1 MKMSLKQMIL
11 ENMMTNSVNGIRLI
25 NPSWPL
31 RIYKGDNSE
40 GYRTYVVVSKYEPS
54 NLLSTKLIVVN
65 KVYDLS
71 RSEWQLQFNLTSSSN
86 SSEDMFKYIFKD
98 IFNTIDFNDTEQKA
112 FKALCHRYEH
122 WQQLL
127 SKLPDSFG
135 RLKQQGLLAELLV
148 LKDNLIPNYGVDK
161 ALEMW
166 QGPKGAK
173 QDFILPESW
182 IEVKSTNL
190 GKREIHISSLE
201 QLDSP
206 ISDGELSVVTLQESN
221 AYDANAICLSTVI
234 DEIESELNDDLI
246 AIDFKE
252 KLLLVGYGQ
261 NKENELY
268 FRICDI
274 EHYRVNEGFPK
285 IKRND
290 IPTAITKVSYTL
302 NLEAISSFKI

>member
-1 MKMSLKQMIL
+1 
-11 ENMMTNSVNGIRLI
+11 MTNHDNCDIDVRLI
-25 NPSWPL
+25 NPDWNIKVYKGNNKAGN
-31 RIYKGDNSE
+31 RIYFIIS
-40 GYRTYVVVSKYEPS
+40 SLEPKS
-54 NLLSTKLIVVN
+54 LISTKLIDVE
-65 KVYDLS
+65 KLYDYS
-71 RSEWQLQFNLTSSSN
+71 RNEWSLLFTLKSNSN
-86 SSEDMFKYIFKD
+86 SSLDMFKYIFKD
-98 IFNTIDFNDTEQKA
+98 ILNSVNFNVSERKSLVD
-112 FKALCHRYEH
+112 LCTRYEH

-127 SKLPDSFG
+127 SRLPDSFG

-148 LKDNLIPNYGVDK
+148 LRDNLIPNYGVDK

-234 DEIESELNDDLI
+234 DEIESEINDDLI

-268 FRICDI
+268 FRVCDI
-274 EHYRVNEGFPK
+274 ENYKVNEEFPK
-285 IKRND
+285 IKRNT
-290 IPTAITKVSYTL
+290 ISIAITKVSYTL
-302 NLEAISSFKI
+302 NLEAISNFKI

>member
-1 MKMSLKQMIL
+1 MIKL
-11 ENMMTNSVNGIRLI
+11 NEFEIEGNLI
-25 NPSWPL
+25 NPNWPIK
-31 RIYKGDNSE
+31 IYRGHNLNGDLIYSIIS
-40 GYRTYVVVSKYEPS
+40 RYEPID
-54 NLLSTKLIVVN
+54 LLSTKLIVVN
-65 KVYDLS
+65 KKYDYDS
-71 RSEWQLQFNLTSSSN
+71 DEWILLFKLTSSSGN
-86 SSEDMFKYIFKD
+86 SKDMFKYIFKD
-98 IFNTIDFNDTEQKA
+98 IFNTIDFNGTEQNA

-127 SKLPDSFG
+127 SRLPDSFG

-148 LKDNLIPNYGVDK
+148 LRDNLIPNYGLEK

-206 ISDGELSVVTLQESN
+206 ISYGELSVVTLQESN
-221 AYDANAICLSTVI
+221 AYDSSAICLSTVI
-234 DEIESELNDDLI
+234 DEIESEINNDLI

-268 FRICDI
+268 FRVCDI
-274 EHYRVNEGFPK
+274 ESYRVNEEFPK
-285 IKRND
+285 IRRND
-290 IPTAITKVSYTL
+290 ISTAITKVSYTL
-302 NLEAISSFKI
+302 NLEAISNFKI

>member
-1 MKMSLKQMIL
+1 MIKL
-11 ENMMTNSVNGIRLI
+11 NEFEIEGNLI
-25 NPSWPL
+25 NPNWPIK
-31 RIYKGDNSE
+31 IYRGHNLNGDLIYSIIS
-40 GYRTYVVVSKYEPS
+40 RYEPLD
-54 NLLSTKLIVVN
+54 LLSTKLIVVN
-65 KVYDLS
+65 KKYDYDS
-71 RSEWQLQFNLTSSSN
+71 DEWILLFKLTSSSGN
-86 SSEDMFKYIFKD
+86 SKDMFKYIFKD
-98 IFNTIDFNDTEQKA
+98 IFNTIDFNGTEQNA

-127 SKLPDSFG
+127 SRLPDSFG

-148 LKDNLIPNYGVDK
+148 LRDNLIPNYGLEK

-206 ISDGELSVVTLQESN
+206 ISYGELSVVTLQESN
-221 AYDANAICLSTVI
+221 AYDSSAICLSTVI
-234 DEIESELNDDLI
+234 DEIESEINNDLI

-268 FRICDI
+268 FRVCDI
-274 EHYRVNEGFPK
+274 ESYRVNEEFPK
-285 IKRND
+285 IRRND
-290 IPTAITKVSYTL
+290 ISTAITKVSYTL
-302 NLEAISSFKI
+302 NLEAISNFKI

>member
-1 MKMSLKQMIL
+1 MIKL
-11 ENMMTNSVNGIRLI
+11 NEFEIEGSLI
-25 NPSWPL
+25 NPNWPIK
-31 RIYKGDNSE
+31 IYRGHNLNGDLIYSIIS
-40 GYRTYVVVSKYEPS
+40 RYEP
-54 NLLSTKLIVVN
+54 NDLLSTKLIVVN
-65 KVYDLS
+65 KKYDYDS
-71 RSEWQLQFNLTSSSN
+71 DEWILLFKLTSSSGN
-86 SSEDMFKYIFKD
+86 SKDMFKYIFKD
-98 IFNTIDFNDTEQKA
+98 IFNTIDFKGTEQNA

-127 SKLPDSFG
+127 SRLPDSFG
-135 RLKQQGLLAELLV
+135 RLKQQGLLAELLI
-148 LKDNLIPNYGVDK
+148 LRDNLIPNYGLEK

-173 QDFILPESW
+173 QDFILPQSW

-206 ISDGELSVVTLQESN
+206 ISYGELSVVTLQESN
-221 AYDANAICLSTVI
+221 AYDSSAICLSTVI
-234 DEIESELNDDLI
+234 DEIESEINDDLI

-268 FRICDI
+268 FRVCDI
-274 EHYRVNEGFPK
+274 ESYRVNEEFPK

-290 IPTAITKVSYTL
+290 ISTAITKVSYTL
-302 NLEAISSFKI
+302 NLEAISNFKIK

>member
-1 MKMSLKQMIL
+1 MKMSLKWMKL
-11 ENMMTNSVNGIRLI
+11 ENMLTNSVNGIRLI

-31 RIYKGDNSE
+31 RIYKGDNRD
-40 GYRTYVVVSKYEPS
+40 GYRTYVVVSKFEPS
-54 NLLSTKLIVVN
+54 SLQSTKLITDN
-65 KVYDLS
+65 KVYDTS
-71 RSEWQLQFNLTSSSN
+71 RGEWQLQFNLTSSSN

-98 IFNTIDFNDTEQKA
+98 IFNTIDFNGTEQSA

-127 SKLPDSFG
+127 SRLPDSFG

-201 QLDSP
+201 QLDSA
-206 ISDGELSVVTLQESN
+206 IRDGEVSVVTLQESN
-221 AYDANAICLSTVI
+221 AYDVNAICLSIVI
-234 DEIESELNDDLI
+234 DEIESGINDDLL

-268 FRICDI
+268 FRVCDI
-274 EHYRVNEGFPK
+274 ESYCVNEEFPM

-290 IPTAITKVSYTL
+290 ISTAITKVSYTL
-302 NLEAISSFKI
+302 NLEAISNFKI

>member
-1 MKMSLKQMIL
+1 
-11 ENMMTNSVNGIRLI
+11 MTNHDNCDIDVRLI
-25 NPSWPL
+25 NPDWNIKVYKGNNKAGN
-31 RIYKGDNSE
+31 RIYFIIS
-40 GYRTYVVVSKYEPS
+40 SLEPKS
-54 NLLSTKLIVVN
+54 LISTKLIDVE
-65 KVYDLS
+65 KLYDYS
-71 RSEWQLQFNLTSSSN
+71 RNEWSLLFTLKSNSN
-86 SSEDMFKYIFKD
+86 SSLDMFKYIFKD
-98 IFNTIDFNDTEQKA
+98 ILNSVNFNISERKSLVD
-112 FKALCHRYEH
+112 LCTRYEH

-127 SKLPDSFG
+127 SRLPDSFG

-148 LKDNLIPNYGVDK
+148 LRDNLIPNYGVDK

-206 ISDGELSVVTLQESN
+206 ISYGELFVVTLQESN
-221 AYDANAICLSTVI
+221 AYDSSAICLSTVI
-234 DEIESELNDDLI
+234 DEIESEINDDLI

-268 FRICDI
+268 FRVCDI
-274 EHYRVNEGFPK
+274 ESYRVNEEFPK

-290 IPTAITKVSYTL
+290 ISTAITKVSYTL
-302 NLEAISSFKI
+302 NLEAISNFKIK

>member
-1 MKMSLKQMIL
+1 
-11 ENMMTNSVNGIRLI
+11 MTNHNNCDIDVRLI
-25 NPSWPL
+25 NPDWNIKVYKGNNKAGN
-31 RIYKGDNSE
+31 RIYFIIS
-40 GYRTYVVVSKYEPS
+40 SLEPKS
-54 NLLSTKLIVVN
+54 LLSTKLIDVE
-65 KVYDLS
+65 KLYDFS
-71 RSEWQLQFNLTSSSN
+71 RNEWSLLFTLKSNSN
-86 SSEDMFKYIFKD
+86 SSLDMFKYIFKD
-98 IFNTIDFNDTEQKA
+98 ILNYVNFNISERKSLVD
-112 FKALCHRYEH
+112 LCTRYEH

-127 SKLPDSFG
+127 SRLPDSFG

-148 LKDNLIPNYGVDK
+148 LRDNLIPNYGLEK

-182 IEVKSTNL
+182 IEVKSINF
-190 GKREIHISSLE
+190 GKREIRISSLE

-206 ISDGELSVVTLQESN
+206 ISYGELSVVTLQESN
-221 AYDANAICLSTVI
+221 AYDSSAICLSTVI
-234 DEIESELNDDLI
+234 DEIESEINDDLI

-268 FRICDI
+268 FRVCDI
-274 EHYRVNEGFPK
+274 ESYRVNEEFPK

-290 IPTAITKVSYTL
+290 ISTAITKVSYTL
-302 NLEAISSFKI
+302 NLEAISNFKIK

>member
-1 MKMSLKQMIL
+1 MIKD
-11 ENMMTNSVNGIRLI
+11 ESYEIRACLI
-25 NPSWPL
+25 NPKWPL
-31 RIYKGDNSE
+31 RIYKGFYGQE
-40 GYRTYVVVSKYEPS
+40 YRVFVIRSQYEPS
-54 NLLSTKLIVVN
+54 NLLSTKLIAVN
-65 KVYDLS
+65 KSYDTIQ
-71 RSEWQLQFNLTSSSN
+71 REWQLEFKLTSSSN

-98 IFNTIDFNDTEQKA
+98 IFNTIDFNGTEQSA

-127 SKLPDSFG
+127 SRLPDSFG

-148 LKDNLIPNYGVDK
+148 LRDNLIPNYGVET

-206 ISDGELSVVTLQESN
+206 ISDGELSVITLQESN
-221 AYDANAICLSTVI
+221 AYDSSAICLSTVI
-234 DEIESELNDDLI
+234 DEIESNITDDLI
-246 AIDFKE
+246 SIEFKE
-252 KLLLVGYGQ
+252 KLLLVGYGL
-261 NKENELY
+261 NKDNELY
-268 FRICDI
+268 FRVCDI
-274 EHYRVNEGFPK
+274 ERYSVNRDFPM
-285 IKRND
+285 IKRDD
-290 IPTAITKVSYTL
+290 ISNAITTVSYTL
-302 NLEAISSFKI
+302 NLEAISNFKIK

>member
-1 MKMSLKQMIL
+1 
-11 ENMMTNSVNGIRLI
+11 MTNHDNCDIDVRLI
-25 NPSWPL
+25 NPDWNIKVYKGNNKAGN
-31 RIYKGDNSE
+31 RIYFIIS
-40 GYRTYVVVSKYEPS
+40 SLEPKS
-54 NLLSTKLIVVN
+54 LISTKLIDVE
-65 KVYDLS
+65 KLYDYS
-71 RSEWQLQFNLTSSSN
+71 RNEWSLLFTLKSNSN
-86 SSEDMFKYIFKD
+86 SSLDMFKYIFKD
-98 IFNTIDFNDTEQKA
+98 ILNSVNFNISERKSLVD
-112 FKALCHRYEH
+112 LCTRYEH

-127 SKLPDSFG
+127 SRLPDSFG

-148 LKDNLIPNYGVDK
+148 LRDNLIPNYGVDK

-206 ISDGELSVVTLQESN
+206 ISYGELSVVTLQESN
-221 AYDANAICLSTVI
+221 AYDSSAICLSTVI
-234 DEIESELNDDLI
+234 DEIESEINDDLI

-268 FRICDI
+268 FRVCDI
-274 EHYRVNEGFPK
+274 ESYRVNEEFPK

-290 IPTAITKVSYTL
+290 ISTAITKVSYTL
-302 NLEAISSFKI
+302 NLEAISNFKIK

>member
-1 MKMSLKQMIL
+1 
-11 ENMMTNSVNGIRLI
+11 MMTNSVNGIRLI

-31 RIYKGDNSE
+31 RVYKGDNSE

-65 KVYDLS
+65 KVYDPS

-98 IFNTIDFNDTEQKA
+98 IFNTIDFNGAEQNA

-127 SKLPDSFG
+127 SRLPDSFG

-148 LKDNLIPNYGVDK
+148 LRDNLIPNYGLEK

-173 QDFILPESW
+173 QDFILPEGW
-182 IEVKSTNL
+182 IEVKSTNF
-190 GKREIHISSLE
+190 GKREIYISSLE
-201 QLDSP
+201 QLDTP
-206 ISDGELSVVTLQESN
+206 INAGELTVITLQESN
-221 AYDANAICLSTVI
+221 AYDSSAICLSTVI
-234 DEIESELNDDLI
+234 DEIESEINDDLI

-268 FRICDI
+268 FRVCDI
-274 EHYRVNEGFPK
+274 ESYSVNEEFPK

-290 IPTAITKVSYTL
+290 ISTAITKVSYTL
-302 NLEAISSFKI
+302 NLEAISNFKI

>member
-1 MKMSLKQMIL
+1 
-11 ENMMTNSVNGIRLI
+11 MTNHDNCDIDVRLI
-25 NPSWPL
+25 NPDWNIKVYKGNNKAGN
-31 RIYKGDNSE
+31 RIYFIIS
-40 GYRTYVVVSKYEPS
+40 SLEPKS
-54 NLLSTKLIVVN
+54 LISTKLIDVE
-65 KVYDLS
+65 KLYDYS
-71 RSEWQLQFNLTSSSN
+71 RNEWSLLFTLKSNSN
-86 SSEDMFKYIFKD
+86 SSLDMFKYIFKD
-98 IFNTIDFNDTEQKA
+98 ILNSVNFNISERKSLVD
-112 FKALCHRYEH
+112 LCTRYEH

-127 SKLPDSFG
+127 SRLPDSFG

-148 LKDNLIPNYGVDK
+148 RRDNLIPNYGGDK

-206 ISDGELSVVTLQESN
+206 ISYGELFVVTLQESN
-221 AYDANAICLSTVI
+221 AYDSSAICLSTVI
-234 DEIESELNDDLI
+234 DEIESEINDDLI

-268 FRICDI
+268 FRVCDI
-274 EHYRVNEGFPK
+274 ESYRVNEEFPK

-290 IPTAITKVSYTL
+290 ISTAITKVSYTL
-302 NLEAISSFKI
+302 NLEAISNFKIK

>member
-1 MKMSLKQMIL
+1 MIKD
-11 ENMMTNSVNGIRLI
+11 ESYEIRASLI
-25 NPSWPL
+25 NPKWPL
-31 RIYKGDNSE
+31 RIYKGFYGQE
-40 GYRTYVVVSKYEPS
+40 YRIFVIRSQYEPS
-54 NLLSTKLIVVN
+54 NLLSTKLIAVN
-65 KVYDLS
+65 KSYDTIQ
-71 RSEWQLQFNLTSSSN
+71 REWQLEFKLTSSSN

-98 IFNTIDFNDTEQKA
+98 IFNTIDFNGTEQNA

-148 LKDNLIPNYGVDK
+148 LKDSLIPNYGVET

-206 ISDGELSVVTLQESN
+206 ISDGELFVITLQESN

-234 DEIESELNDDLI
+234 DEIESEINDDLI

-268 FRICDI
+268 FRVCGI
-274 EHYRVNEGFPK
+274 ENYRVNEEFPK

-302 NLEAISSFKI
+302 NLEAISNFKI

>member
-1 MKMSLKQMIL
+1 MNNHNNCDID
-11 ENMMTNSVNGIRLI
+11 VRLI
-25 NPSWPL
+25 NPDWNIKVYKGNNKAGN
-31 RIYKGDNSE
+31 RIYFIIS
-40 GYRTYVVVSKYEPS
+40 SLEPKS
-54 NLLSTKLIVVN
+54 LLSTKLIDVE
-65 KVYDLS
+65 KLYDFS
-71 RSEWQLQFNLTSSSN
+71 RNEWSLLFTLKSNSN
-86 SSEDMFKYIFKD
+86 SSLDMFKYIFKD
-98 IFNTIDFNDTEQKA
+98 ILNYVNFNISERKSLVD
-112 FKALCHRYEH
+112 LCTRYEH

-127 SKLPDSFG
+127 SRLPDSFG

-148 LKDNLIPNYGVDK
+148 LRDNLIPNYGLEK

-182 IEVKSTNL
+182 IEVKSINF

-206 ISDGELSVVTLQESN
+206 ISYGELSVVTLQESN
-221 AYDANAICLSTVI
+221 AYDSSAICLSTVI
-234 DEIESELNDDLI
+234 DEIESEINDDLI

-268 FRICDI
+268 FRVCDI
-274 EHYRVNEGFPK
+274 ESYRVNEEFPK

-290 IPTAITKVSYTL
+290 ISTAITKVSYTL
-302 NLEAISSFKI
+302 NLEAISNFKIK

>member
-1 MKMSLKQMIL
+1 
-11 ENMMTNSVNGIRLI
+11 
-25 NPSWPL
+25 
-31 RIYKGDNSE
+31 
-40 GYRTYVVVSKYEPS
+40 
-54 NLLSTKLIVVN
+54 
-65 KVYDLS
+65 
-71 RSEWQLQFNLTSSSN
+71 
-86 SSEDMFKYIFKD
+86 MFKYIFKD
-98 IFNTIDFNDTEQKA
+98 IFNSIDFNGTEQSA

-148 LKDNLIPNYGVDK
+148 LKDNLIPNYGVET

-206 ISDGELSVVTLQESN
+206 ISDGELSVITLQESN

-234 DEIESELNDDLI
+234 DEIESEINDDLI

-268 FRICDI
+268 FRVCDI
-274 EHYRVNEGFPK
+274 ENYKVNEEFPK
-285 IKRND
+285 IKRNT
-290 IPTAITKVSYTL
+290 ISTAITKVSYTL
-302 NLEAISSFKI
+302 NLEAISNFKI

>member
-1 MKMSLKQMIL
+1 
-11 ENMMTNSVNGIRLI
+11 MTNHDNCDIDVRLI
-25 NPSWPL
+25 NPDWNIKVYKGNNKAGN
-31 RIYKGDNSE
+31 RIYFIIS
-40 GYRTYVVVSKYEPS
+40 SLEPKS
-54 NLLSTKLIVVN
+54 LISTKLIDVE
-65 KVYDLS
+65 KLYDYS
-71 RSEWQLQFNLTSSSN
+71 RNEWSLLFTLKSNSN
-86 SSEDMFKYIFKD
+86 SSLDMFKYIFKD
-98 IFNTIDFNDTEQKA
+98 ILNSVNFNVSERKSLVD
-112 FKALCHRYEH
+112 LCTRYEH

-127 SKLPDSFG
+127 SRLPDSFG

-148 LKDNLIPNYGVDK
+148 LRDNLIPNYGVDK

-234 DEIESELNDDLI
+234 DEIESEINDDLI

-268 FRICDI
+268 FRVCDI
-274 EHYRVNEGFPK
+274 ENYKVNEEFPK
-285 IKRND
+285 IKRN
-290 IPTAITKVSYTL
+290 IISTAITKVSYTL
-302 NLEAISSFKI
+302 NLEAISNFKI

>member
-1 MKMSLKQMIL
+1 MRMSLKQMIL
-11 ENMMTNSVNGIRLI
+11 ENMMINSGNGVRLI

-31 RIYKGDNSE
+31 KIYKGGNSE

-65 KVYDLS
+65 KVYDPS

-98 IFNTIDFNDTEQKA
+98 IFNTIDFNGTEQNA

-135 RLKQQGLLAELLV
+135 RSKQQGLLAELLV
-148 LKDNLIPNYGVDK
+148 LRDNLIPNHGVAK

-206 ISDGELSVVTLQESN
+206 ISDGDLSVITLQESN
-221 AYDANAICLSTVI
+221 AYDANAICLSTII
-234 DEIESELNDDLI
+234 DEIESKIDDDLI

-268 FRICDI
+268 FRICDV
-274 EHYRVNEGFPK
+274 EHYRVNEKFPK

-290 IPTAITKVSYTL
+290 ISSAITKVSYTL
-302 NLEAISSFKI
+302 NLEAISEFKI

>member
-1 MKMSLKQMIL
+1 MIKD
-11 ENMMTNSVNGIRLI
+11 ESYEIRASLI
-25 NPSWPL
+25 NPKWPL
-31 RIYKGDNSE
+31 RIYKGFYGQE
-40 GYRTYVVVSKYEPS
+40 YRIFVIRSQYEPS
-54 NLLSTKLIVVN
+54 NLLSTKLIAVN
-65 KVYDLS
+65 KSYDTIQ
-71 RSEWQLQFNLTSSSN
+71 REWQLEFKLTSSSN

-98 IFNTIDFNDTEQKA
+98 IFNSIDFNGTEQSA

-190 GKREIHISSLE
+190 GKREIHVSSLE

-234 DEIESELNDDLI
+234 DEIESEINDDLI

-268 FRICDI
+268 FRVCDI

>member
-1 MKMSLKQMIL
+1 MI
-11 ENMMTNSVNGIRLI
+11 NSGNGVRLI
-25 NPSWPL
+25 NPLWPL
-31 RIYKGDNSE
+31 KIYIGGNSE

-65 KVYDLS
+65 KVYDPS

-98 IFNTIDFNDTEQKA
+98 IFNTIDFNSTEQNA
-112 FKALCHRYEH
+112 FKTLCHRYEH

-148 LKDNLIPNYGVDK
+148 LKDSLIPNYGVET

-206 ISDGELSVVTLQESN
+206 ISDGELSVITLQESN

-234 DEIESELNDDLI
+234 ESEINDDLI

-268 FRICDI
+268 FRVCDI
-274 EHYRVNEGFPK
+274 ENYKVNEEFPQ
-285 IKRND
+285 IKRNT
-290 IPTAITKVSYTL
+290 ISTAITKVSYTL
-302 NLEAISSFKI
+302 NLEAISNFKI

>member
-1 MKMSLKQMIL
+1 
-11 ENMMTNSVNGIRLI
+11 MTNHDNCDIDVRLI
-25 NPSWPL
+25 NPDWNIKVYKGNNKAGN
-31 RIYKGDNSE
+31 RIYFIIS
-40 GYRTYVVVSKYEPS
+40 SLEPKS
-54 NLLSTKLIVVN
+54 LISTKLIDVE
-65 KVYDLS
+65 KLYDYS
-71 RSEWQLQFNLTSSSN
+71 RNEWSLLFTLKSNSN
-86 SSEDMFKYIFKD
+86 SSLDMFKYIFKD
-98 IFNTIDFNDTEQKA
+98 ILNSVNFNVSEQKSLVD
-112 FKALCHRYEH
+112 LCTRYEH

-127 SKLPDSFG
+127 SRLPDSFG

-148 LKDNLIPNYGVDK
+148 LKDSLIPNYGVDK

-234 DEIESELNDDLI
+234 DEIESEINDDLI

-268 FRICDI
+268 FRVCDI
-274 EHYRVNEGFPK
+274 ENYKVNEEFPK
-285 IKRND
+285 IKRNT
-290 IPTAITKVSYTL
+290 ISTAITKVSYTL
-302 NLEAISSFKI
+302 NLEAISNFKI

>member
-1 MKMSLKQMIL
+1 MNFNISERKSL
-11 ENMMTNSVNGIRLI
+11 V
-25 NPSWPL
+25 
-31 RIYKGDNSE
+31 
-40 GYRTYVVVSKYEPS
+40 
-54 NLLSTKLIVVN
+54 
-65 KVYDLS
+65 DLC
-71 RSEWQLQFNLTSSSN
+71 T
-86 SSEDMFKYIFKD
+86 
-98 IFNTIDFNDTEQKA
+98 
-112 FKALCHRYEH
+112 RYEH

-127 SKLPDSFG
+127 SRLPDSFG

-148 LKDNLIPNYGVDK
+148 LRDNLIPNYGLEK

-182 IEVKSTNL
+182 IEVKSINF

-206 ISDGELSVVTLQESN
+206 ISYGELSVVTLQESN
-221 AYDANAICLSTVI
+221 AYDSSAICLSTVI
-234 DEIESELNDDLI
+234 DEIESEINDDLI

-268 FRICDI
+268 FRVCDI
-274 EHYRVNEGFPK
+274 ESYRVNEEFPK

-290 IPTAITKVSYTL
+290 ISTAITKVSYTL
-302 NLEAISSFKI
+302 NLEAISNFKIK

>member
-1 MKMSLKQMIL
+1 MIKD
-11 ENMMTNSVNGIRLI
+11 ESYEIRASLI
-25 NPSWPL
+25 NPKWPL
-31 RIYKGDNSE
+31 RIYKGFYGQE
-40 GYRTYVVVSKYEPS
+40 YRIFVIRSQYEPS
-54 NLLSTKLIVVN
+54 NLLSTKLIAVN
-65 KVYDLS
+65 KSYDTIQ
-71 RSEWQLQFNLTSSSN
+71 REWQLEFKLTSSSN

-98 IFNTIDFNDTEQKA
+98 IFNTIDFNGTEQNA

-148 LKDNLIPNYGVDK
+148 LKDSLIPNYGVET

-206 ISDGELSVVTLQESN
+206 ISDGELSVITLQESN

-234 DEIESELNDDLI
+234 DEIESEINDDLI

-268 FRICDI
+268 FRVCDI
-274 EHYRVNEGFPK
+274 ENYKVNEEFPK
-285 IKRND
+285 IKRNTVS
-290 IPTAITKVSYTL
+290 TAITKVSYTL
-302 NLEAISSFKI
+302 NLEAISNFKI

>member
-1 MKMSLKQMIL
+1 
-11 ENMMTNSVNGIRLI
+11 
-25 NPSWPL
+25 
-31 RIYKGDNSE
+31 
-40 GYRTYVVVSKYEPS
+40 
-54 NLLSTKLIVVN
+54 
-65 KVYDLS
+65 
-71 RSEWQLQFNLTSSSN
+71 
-86 SSEDMFKYIFKD
+86 MFKYIFKD
-98 IFNTIDFNDTEQKA
+98 IFNTIDFKGTEQNA

-127 SKLPDSFG
+127 SRLPDSFG

-148 LKDNLIPNYGVDK
+148 LRDNLIPNYGVDK

-206 ISDGELSVVTLQESN
+206 ISYGELSVVTLQESN
-221 AYDANAICLSTVI
+221 AYDSSAICLSTVI
-234 DEIESELNDDLI
+234 DEIESEINDDLI

-268 FRICDI
+268 FRVCDI
-274 EHYRVNEGFPK
+274 ESYRVNEEFPK

-290 IPTAITKVSYTL
+290 ISTAITKVSYTL
-302 NLEAISSFKI
+302 NLEAISNFKIK

>member
-1 MKMSLKQMIL
+1 
-11 ENMMTNSVNGIRLI
+11 
-25 NPSWPL
+25 
-31 RIYKGDNSE
+31 
-40 GYRTYVVVSKYEPS
+40 
-54 NLLSTKLIVVN
+54 
-65 KVYDLS
+65 
-71 RSEWQLQFNLTSSSN
+71 
-86 SSEDMFKYIFKD
+86 MFKYIFKD
-98 IFNTIDFNDTEQKA
+98 IFNTIDFNGTEQNA

-148 LKDNLIPNYGVDK
+148 LRDNLIPNYGVAK

-190 GKREIHISSLE
+190 GKREIHVSSLE

-206 ISDGELSVVTLQESN
+206 ISDGELSVITLQESN
-221 AYDANAICLSTVI
+221 AYDDNAICLSTVI
-234 DEIESELNDDLI
+234 DEIESEINDDLI

-268 FRICDI
+268 FRVCDI
-274 EHYRVNEGFPK
+274 ENYKVNEEFPK
-285 IKRND
+285 IKRNT
-290 IPTAITKVSYTL
+290 ISTAITKVSYTL
-302 NLEAISSFKI
+302 NLEAISNFKI

>member
-1 MKMSLKQMIL
+1 MRMSLKQMIL
-11 ENMMTNSVNGIRLI
+11 ENMMINSGNGVRLI

-31 RIYKGDNSE
+31 KIYKGGNSE

-65 KVYDLS
+65 KIYDPS

-98 IFNTIDFNDTEQKA
+98 IFNTINFNDTEQNA

-127 SKLPDSFG
+127 SRLPDSFG

-148 LKDNLIPNYGVDK
+148 LK
-161 ALEMW
+161 
-166 QGPKGAK
+166 
-173 QDFILPESW
+173 DFILPESW

-206 ISDGELSVVTLQESN
+206 ISDGVLSVVTLQESN
-221 AYDANAICLSTVI
+221 AYDANAICLSTFI
-234 DEIESELNDDLI
+234 DEIESEINDDLI

-268 FRICDI
+268 FRVCGI
-274 EHYRVNEGFPK
+274 ENYRVNEEFPK

-302 NLEAISSFKI
+302 NLEAISNFKI

>member
-31 RIYKGDNSE
+31 RVYKGENSE

-54 NLLSTKLIVVN
+54 NLLSTKLIIVN
-65 KVYDLS
+65 KVYDPS
-71 RSEWQLQFNLTSSSN
+71 RGEWQLQFNLTSLSN
-86 SSEDMFKYIFKD
+86 RSEDMFKYIYKD
-98 IFNTIDFNDTEQKA
+98 IFKTIDFNGTEQSA
-112 FKALCHRYEH
+112 FKALCYRYEH

-127 SKLPDSFG
+127 SRLPDSFG
-135 RLKQQGLLAELLV
+135 RLKQQGLLAELLI
-148 LKDNLIPNYGVDK
+148 LRDNLISNYGVET

-206 ISDGELSVVTLQESN
+206 ISDGKLSVITLQESN

-234 DEIESELNDDLI
+234 DEIESEINDDLI

-268 FRICDI
+268 FRVCGI
-274 EHYRVNEGFPK
+274 ESYIVNEEFPK
-285 IKRND
+285 ILRND
-290 IPTAITKVSYTL
+290 ISTAITKVSYTL
-302 NLEAISSFKI
+302 NLEAISNFKI

>member
-1 MKMSLKQMIL
+1 
-11 ENMMTNSVNGIRLI
+11 MTNHDNCDIDVRLI
-25 NPSWPL
+25 NPDWNIKVYKGNNKAGN
-31 RIYKGDNSE
+31 RIYFIIS
-40 GYRTYVVVSKYEPS
+40 SLEPKS
-54 NLLSTKLIVVN
+54 LISTKLIDVE
-65 KVYDLS
+65 KLYDYS
-71 RSEWQLQFNLTSSSN
+71 RNEWSLLFTLKSNSN
-86 SSEDMFKYIFKD
+86 SSLDMFKYIFKD
-98 IFNTIDFNDTEQKA
+98 ILNSVNFNVSERKSLVD
-112 FKALCHRYEH
+112 LCTRYEH

-127 SKLPDSFG
+127 SRLPDSFG

-148 LKDNLIPNYGVDK
+148 LRDNLIPNYGVDK

-234 DEIESELNDDLI
+234 DEIESEINDDLL

-268 FRICDI
+268 FRVCDI
-274 EHYRVNEGFPK
+274 ESYCVNEEFPM

-290 IPTAITKVSYTL
+290 ISTAITKVSYTL
-302 NLEAISSFKI
+302 NLEAISNFKI

>member
-1 MKMSLKQMIL
+1 
-11 ENMMTNSVNGIRLI
+11 MTNHNNCDIDVRLI
-25 NPSWPL
+25 NPDWNIKVYKGNNKAGN
-31 RIYKGDNSE
+31 RIYFIIS
-40 GYRTYVVVSKYEPS
+40 SLEPKS
-54 NLLSTKLIVVN
+54 LLSTKLIDVE
-65 KVYDLS
+65 KLYDFS
-71 RSEWQLQFNLTSSSN
+71 RNEWSLLFTLKSNSN
-86 SSEDMFKYIFKD
+86 SSLDMFKYIFKD
-98 IFNTIDFNDTEQKA
+98 ILNYVNFNISERKSLVD
-112 FKALCHRYEH
+112 LCTRYEH

-127 SKLPDSFG
+127 SRLPDSFG

-148 LKDNLIPNYGVDK
+148 LRDNLIPNYGLEK

-182 IEVKSTNL
+182 IEVKSINF

-206 ISDGELSVVTLQESN
+206 ISYGELSVVTLQESN
-221 AYDANAICLSTVI
+221 AYDSSAICLSTVI
-234 DEIESELNDDLI
+234 DEIESEINDDLI

-268 FRICDI
+268 FRVCDI
-274 EHYRVNEGFPK
+274 ESYRVNEEFPK

-290 IPTAITKVSYTL
+290 ISTAITKVSYTL
-302 NLEAISSFKI
+302 NLEAISNFKIK

>member
-1 MKMSLKQMIL
+1 
-11 ENMMTNSVNGIRLI
+11 MTNHNNCDIDVRLI
-25 NPSWPL
+25 NPDWNIKVYKGNNKAGN
-31 RIYKGDNSE
+31 RIYFIIS
-40 GYRTYVVVSKYEPS
+40 SLEPKS
-54 NLLSTKLIVVN
+54 LLSTKLIDVE
-65 KVYDLS
+65 KLYDFS
-71 RSEWQLQFNLTSSSN
+71 RNEWSLLFTLKSNSN
-86 SSEDMFKYIFKD
+86 SSLDMFKYIFKD
-98 IFNTIDFNDTEQKA
+98 ILNYVNFNISERKSLVD
-112 FKALCHRYEH
+112 LCTRYEH

-127 SKLPDSFG
+127 SRLPDSFG

-148 LKDNLIPNYGVDK
+148 LRDNLIPNYGLEK

-173 QDFILPESW
+173 QDFILPQSW

-206 ISDGELSVVTLQESN
+206 ISYGELSVVTLQESN
-221 AYDANAICLSTVI
+221 AYDSSAICLSTVI
-234 DEIESELNDDLI
+234 DEIESEINDDLI

-268 FRICDI
+268 FRVCDI
-274 EHYRVNEGFPK
+274 ESYRVNEEFPK

-290 IPTAITKVSYTL
+290 ISTAITKVSYTL
-302 NLEAISSFKI
+302 NLEAISNFKIK

>member
-1 MKMSLKQMIL
+1 MIKL
-11 ENMMTNSVNGIRLI
+11 NEFEIEGNLI
-25 NPSWPL
+25 NPNWPIK
-31 RIYKGDNSE
+31 IYRGHNLNGDLIYSIIS
-40 GYRTYVVVSKYEPS
+40 RYEPID
-54 NLLSTKLIVVN
+54 LLSTKLIVVN
-65 KVYDLS
+65 KKYDYDS
-71 RSEWQLQFNLTSSSN
+71 DEWILLFKLTSSSGN
-86 SSEDMFKYIFKD
+86 SKDMFKYIFKD
-98 IFNTIDFNDTEQKA
+98 IFNTIDFNGTEQNA

-127 SKLPDSFG
+127 SRLPDSFG

-148 LKDNLIPNYGVDK
+148 LRDNLIPNYGVDK

-234 DEIESELNDDLI
+234 DEIESEINDDLI

-268 FRICDI
+268 FRVCDI
-274 EHYRVNEGFPK
+274 ENYKVNEEFPK
-285 IKRND
+285 IKRNT
-290 IPTAITKVSYTL
+290 ISTAITKVSYTL
-302 NLEAISSFKI
+302 NLEAISNFKI

>member
-1 MKMSLKQMIL
+1 MIKD
-11 ENMMTNSVNGIRLI
+11 ESYEIRARLI
-25 NPSWPL
+25 NPKWPL
-31 RIYKGDNSE
+31 RIYKGFYGQ
-40 GYRTYVVVSKYEPS
+40 GYRIFVIRSQYEPS
-54 NLLSTKLIVVN
+54 NLISTKLIAVN
-65 KVYDLS
+65 KSYDTIQ
-71 RSEWQLQFNLTSSSN
+71 REWQLEFKLTSSSN

-98 IFNTIDFNDTEQKA
+98 IFNTIDFNGTEQKA
-112 FKALCHRYEH
+112 FKALCYRYEH

-148 LKDNLIPNYGVDK
+148 LKDNLIPNYGLEK

-206 ISDGELSVVTLQESN
+206 ISDGELFVITLQESN

-234 DEIESELNDDLI
+234 DEIESEINDDLI

-268 FRICDI
+268 FRVCGI
-274 EHYRVNEGFPK
+274 ENYRVNEEFPK

-302 NLEAISSFKI
+302 NLEAISNFKI

>member
-1 MKMSLKQMIL
+1 
-11 ENMMTNSVNGIRLI
+11 MTNHDNCDIDVRLI
-25 NPSWPL
+25 NPDWNIKVYKGNNKAGN
-31 RIYKGDNSE
+31 RIYFIIS
-40 GYRTYVVVSKYEPS
+40 SLEPKS
-54 NLLSTKLIVVN
+54 LISTKLIDVE
-65 KVYDLS
+65 KLYDYS
-71 RSEWQLQFNLTSSSN
+71 RNEWSLLFTLKSNSN
-86 SSEDMFKYIFKD
+86 SSLDMFKYIFKD
-98 IFNTIDFNDTEQKA
+98 ILNSVNFNVSERKSLVD
-112 FKALCHRYEH
+112 LCTRYEH

-127 SKLPDSFG
+127 SRLPDSFG

-148 LKDNLIPNYGVDK
+148 LRDNLIPNYGVDK

-234 DEIESELNDDLI
+234 DEIESEINDDLI

-268 FRICDI
+268 FRVCDI
-274 EHYRVNEGFPK
+274 ENYKVNEEFPK
-285 IKRND
+285 IKRNT
-290 IPTAITKVSYTL
+290 ISTAITKVSYTL
-302 NLEAISSFKI
+302 NLEAISNFKI